1 MSKDKT
7 PRWFKDNIPVEV
19 SDSQL
24 FKFAVVL
31 GTGDSKQVINV
42 DLTADLDVC
51 YELVQ
56 TQIEEVPSQYVYWG
70 SIYSELKLQCAKLER
85 QIKGKK
91 GQITDK
97 ILKDA
102 SAQSIKITDK
112 QVNAIVESDLEL
124 QELELK
130 LAIYERNTGKIW
142 FVVQA
147 LQMRA
152 EGLRSLC
159 GFSKID
165 YQANMS
171 SRGA

>member
-1 MSKDKT
+1 MANDKT
-7 PRWFKDNIPVEV
+7 PRWFKENVPVEV

-24 FKFAVVL
+24 FKFAISI
-31 GTGDSKQVINV
+31 GSGPTPQIINV

-56 TQIEEVPSQYVYWG
+56 QQLEEVPSQYVFWG
-70 SIYSELKLQCAKLER
+70 SIYSELKLQCAKFER

-91 GQITDK
+91 GQVTDR
-97 ILKDA
+97 ILKEA
-102 SAQSIKITDK
+102 AAQSIKITDK
-112 QVNAIVESDLEL
+112 QVNAIIESDIQL

-130 LAIYERNTGKIW
+130 LAIYERNTGKVW

-152 EGLRSLC
+152 DSLRSLA

-165 YQANMS
+165 YNHAHMS
-171 SRGA
+171 GGA